1 MRNKKYFP
9 LVLLIIM
16 LFLTGCSTLVG
27 IRTLVPSQV
36 DLTGYK
42 IVAVKSVS
50 AYDYGWN
57 YRKTAY
63 PEIMYDRK
71 TIPTPTALTR
81 ALNSMDWSIPYADT
95 ASYLTEVV
103 EDALDQGIYTIVDS
117 VTTDRVIRRT
127 AQTYTVRQALLDMD
141 VDALVTGKVTEQT
154 YKTYITATVKT
165 DPVTLKNTY
174 YYYLHRNG
182 ALRYEY
188 MVQDVETLAVL
199 DTYSFYENSTF
210 YDLDS
215 ILIGTLYPNGK
226 FVFSDSFT
234 YTATDFIQRFR
245 SMANSFGSTIK
256 KRLTPYYTKSN
267 LSLVS
272 NKTKD
277 ENLKIAYEYA
287 DKGMYYDACSI
298 FEEHWNLYSDYVS
311 GYNTAILYYA
321 TGRQVQGIEL
331 ANTVYK
337 ATGEKNALNLYKK
350 LSGMYAKNQTAISQI
365 TGEKGTS
372 GTSKEVIL

>member
-1 MRNKKYFP
+1 MMNKKFFP
-9 LVLLIIM
+9 LVLLIII

-27 IRTLVPSQV
+27 IRTLIPSQV

-42 IVAVKSVS
+42 TIAVKSVN
-50 AYDYGWN
+50 AYDYGWS
-57 YRKTAY
+57 YRSTAY
-63 PEIMYDRK
+63 PEIMYDKK

-81 ALNSMDWSIPYADT
+81 ALNAMNWTIPYEDT
-95 ASYLTEVV
+95 ASYLTGVV
-103 EDALDQGIYTIVDS
+103 EDALDQGIYTIIDS
-117 VTTDRVIRRT
+117 TITDRVVRKT
-127 AQTYTVRQALLDMD
+127 AQSYTVRQALLDMD

-165 DPVTLKNTY
+165 DPVTHKNTY
-174 YYYLHRNG
+174 NYYLHRNG
-182 ALRYEY
+182 TLRYEY
-188 MVQDVETLAVL
+188 VVQDVETLAII
-199 DTYSFYENSTF
+199 DTYSFSENSTF
-210 YDLDS
+210 YEMDS
-215 ILIGTLYPNGK
+215 ILIGTLNPDGI
-226 FVFSDSFT
+226 FVFSDSFV
-234 YTATDFIQRFR
+234 YNATDFVQKFR
-245 SMANSFGSTIK
+245 SMASSFGSTIK

-277 ENLKIAYEYA
+277 ESLKIAYDYV
-287 DKGMYYDACSI
+287 DNGMYYDACSI

-331 ANTVYK
+331 ANAVYK

-350 LSGMYAKNQTAISQI
+350 LSGMYIKNQTAISQI

-372 GTSKEVIL
+372 SSSKEVIL